1 MKRTSMGKLMIV
13 GLLLLLMLDV
23 SAEPIIN
30 FAADQAL
37 KIRKVFTVG
46 QVEILDFAKPVSL
59 AHYGANE
66 ESLNYVELDKLE
78 PEKDGYRKFIVKAK
92 KPGYGEMTFRSGTDL
107 IKIEIVVQN
116 DYQLL
121 ESQLN
126 ELFGIHDANLDPEDK
141 IQVIPA
147 AHIGNVS
154 SEARVDAHI
163 YLKGQVA
170 SPKDAM
176 LAVAFAANAVGDT
189 GVKIFSNPG
198 GQLRA
203 KDLDSE
209 QAEKTQQAAPSSS
222 NPATATFAE
231 FYESTNKLI
240 DTNNLHRDLVLASNN
255 ERVISFIHIKE
266 PDRFSVRVRF
276 LEVDARH
283 LNEFSSSLF
292 ATNSGGDVQGAV
304 GSDLLGVPDVSS
316 APASSASVL
325 TNLLRTSLSPA
336 AITSPGLANAGNLVA
351 GIFNVVDNLNVS
363 ASISDLLQEGVLRV
377 VNEFSL
383 ITHSGERISLGK
395 GTRFPLPQINNTL
408 GGTQL
413 SVQYIPIGFKGEL
426 KVTDL
431 EDGMIDVQLASR
443 LTAAESSNLTFI
455 EGVAVPIFKEEFV
468 NSGAMLRSGQEV
480 VLNSFFTEFETIAK
494 SSSPLGRILP
504 LFGKSRKAEKKR
516 SMLFVALK
524 VEQISPNLN
533 SPDFSLPHVDFSQKK
548 NIYNNYLG
556 DLKVNNKKEEA
567 ALDPLSTG
575 ATLPG
580 VEI

>member
-1 MKRTSMGKLMIV
+1 MRIIALLVMVLIMGAAK
-13 GLLLLLMLDV
+13 
-23 SAEPIIN
+23 AEPIIN
-30 FAADQAL
+30 FANDEAL

-46 QVEILDFAKPVSL
+46 QVEILEFAKPVSL

-92 KPGYGEMTFRSGTDL
+92 KPGYGEMTFRSGDDL
-107 IKIEIVVQN
+107 IKVEIVVQN

-121 ESQLN
+121 ETQLN
-126 ELFGIHDANLDPEDK
+126 ELFGLHDVNLDPEDR

-154 SEARVDAHI
+154 SEAKVDAHI
-163 YLKGQVA
+163 YLKGLVA

-176 LAVAFAANAVGDT
+176 LAVAFAANAVGDK

-203 KDLDSE
+203 KDLESE
-209 QAEKTQQAAPSSS
+209 QSTTSPQQSGGSSS
-222 NPATATFAE
+222 QATSTFAE
-231 FYESTNKLI
+231 FYETTNKLI
-240 DTNNLHRDLVLASNN
+240 DTNNLHRDLVLASND
-255 ERVISFIHIKE
+255 ERVISFIRIKE
-266 PDRFSVRVRF
+266 PDRFAVRVRF

-283 LNEFSSSLF
+283 LDEFSSSLF
-292 ATNSGGDVQGAV
+292 ATNTGRDLTGAI
-304 GSDLLGVPDVSS
+304 GSDTLGVPDISS
-316 APASSASVL
+316 VPGGIRSL
-325 TNLLRTSLSPA
+325 IGQLLGGGVTSPA
-336 AITSPGLANAGNLVA
+336 AIASAGNAAA
-351 GIFNVVDNLNVS
+351 GIVNLADNLNLSFAVN
-363 ASISDLLQEGVLRV
+363 DLLQEGVLRV

-383 ITHSGERISLGK
+383 VTHSGERISLGK

-443 LTAAESSNLTFI
+443 LTAAEASNLTFV
-455 EGVAVPIFKEEFV
+455 EDVAVPIFKEEFV
-468 NSGAMLRSGQEV
+468 NSGAMLKNGQEV
-480 VLNSFFTEFETIAK
+480 ILNSFFTEFETIAK
-494 SSSPLGRILP
+494 ASSPLGRILP
-504 LFGKSRKAEKKR
+504 LFGKSRKMEKKR

-524 VEQISPNLN
+524 VEEVKPTDA
-533 SPDFSLPHVDFSQKK
+533 PDFNLPHIDFQQKR

-556 DLKVNNKKEEA
+556 ELKNKKIGA
-567 ALDPLSTG
+567 DSKRVADASLDALDMNTNN
-575 ATLPG
+575 LPG

>member
-1 MKRTSMGKLMIV
+1 MRIA
-13 GLLLLLMLDV
+13 LLLLLLLTLQAK
-23 SAEPIIN
+23 AEPVIN

-46 QVEILDFAKPVSL
+46 QVEILEFAKPVSL

-66 ESLNYVELDKLE
+66 ESLDYVELDKLE

-209 QAEKTQQAAPSSS
+209 QAEKSQQAAPSSS

-255 ERVISFIHIKE
+255 ERVISFIRIKE

-276 LEVDARH
+276 LEVDARY
-283 LNEFSSSLF
+283 LKEFSSSLF
-292 ATNSGGDVQGAV
+292 ATNTSSDIQGAI
-304 GSDLLGVPDVSS
+304 GSDKLGVPDLSS
-316 APASSASVL
+316 Q
-325 TNLLRTSLSPA
+325 
-336 AITSPGLANAGNLVA
+336 PGLASTVLSNILSGSSGVVNNSGIAGAGNLIA
-351 GIFNVVDNLNVS
+351 GIFNVADNFNVS

-431 EDGMIDVQLASR
+431 EDEMIDVQLASR

-455 EGVAVPIFKEEFV
+455 ENVAVPIFKEEFV

-480 VLNSFFTEFETIAK
+480 VLNSFFTEFETLAK

-524 VEQISPNLN
+524 VEQISPNLS
-533 SPDFSLPHVDFSQKK
+533 SPDFSLPHVDFSQQK

-567 ALDPLSTG
+567 TLDPLNTG
-575 ATLPG
+575 AVLPG

>member
-1 MKRTSMGKLMIV
+1 MRNNTIV
-13 GLLLLLMLDV
+13 ALILCLFV
-23 SAEPIIN
+23 NTVKAEPIIN
-30 FAADQAL
+30 FANDDAL

-46 QVEILDFAKPVSL
+46 QVEILEFAKPVSL

-126 ELFGIHDANLDPEDK
+126 ELFGIHDANLPPEDK
-141 IQVIPA
+141 LQVIPA
-147 AHIGNVS
+147 VHIGNVS

-163 YLKGQVA
+163 YLRGQVA
-170 SPKDAM
+170 SPKDGM
-176 LAVAFAANAVGDT
+176 LAVAFAANAVGDK

-203 KDLDSE
+203 KDLESE
-209 QAEKTQQAAPSSS
+209 QSKSGSQSAAPTSS
-222 NPATATFAE
+222 NPATASFAE
-231 FYESTNKLI
+231 IYENTNKLI
-240 DTNNLHRDLVLASNN
+240 DTNNLHRDLVLASDD
-255 ERVISFIHIKE
+255 ERVISFIRIRE
-266 PDRFSVRVRF
+266 PQRFSVRVRF

-283 LNEFSSSLF
+283 LDEFASSLF
-292 ATNSGGDVQGAV
+292 ASNSGGDVPGAI
-304 GSDLLGVPDVSS
+304 GSDTLGIPDISSTPGLVGTTLNQLLGG
-316 APASSASVL
+316 
-325 TNLLRTSLSPA
+325 SPA
-336 AITSPGLANAGNLVA
+336 ATVAGAGNAIA
-351 GIFNVVDNLNVS
+351 GIFNVTGNLNIG
-363 ASISDLLQEGVLRV
+363 ASIRDLLTEGVLRV
-377 VNEFSL
+377 VNEFTL
-383 ITHSGERISLGK
+383 VTHSGERISLGK

-443 LTAAESSNLTFI
+443 LTAAEASNLTYI
-455 EGVAVPIFKEEFV
+455 ENVAVPIFKEEFV
-468 NSGAMLRSGQEV
+468 NSGAMLKNGQEV
-480 VLNSFFTEFETIAK
+480 VLNSFYTEFETLTR
-494 SSSPLGRILP
+494 STTPWGRILP

-524 VEQISPNLN
+524 VEEVAPN
-533 SPDFSLPHVDFSQKK
+533 SGGADFSLPHIDFSQKR
-548 NIYNNYLG
+548 NIYNNYIG
-556 DLKVNNKKEEA
+556 DLKVNKPVQQA
-567 ALDPLSTG
+567 DGLDALDMG
-575 ATLPG
+575 EALPG